1 MIVYRTLRQIAL
13 ALRYL
18 QLLAYRLQD
27 ALANAAGYIGT
38 KAVRIGDIANGAA
51 GFYLAQREN
60 KAYAALDIARRNT
73 EAAVEALLLRED
85 AAEDNVTNVLADN
98 AELRRQIFTEVL

>member
-18 QLLAYRLQD
+18 QVLAFQLQEK
-27 ALANAAGYIGT
+27 LASAAAYIGT
-38 KAVRIGDIANGAA
+38 KAVRIGDIAKGAA
-51 GFYLAQREN
+51 GFYLARRED
-60 KAYAALDIARRNT
+60 KAYAELDTARRNT
-73 EAAVEALLLRED
+73 EAAIEALLMRED
-85 AAEDNVTNVLADN
+85 SAEDNVTNVLADN

>member
-27 ALANAAGYIGT
+27 QLASAATYIGS
-38 KAVRIGDIANGAA
+38 KAVRIGDIAKGAA
-51 GFYLAQREN
+51 GFYLARRED
-60 KAYAALDIARRNT
+60 KAYAELDTARRNT
-73 EAAVEALLLRED
+73 EAAVEALLRRED
-85 AAEDNVTNVLADN
+85 TAEDNVTEVLADN